1 MWNIWQAGPEDHC
14 KDSRIWLELR
24 NEIAEITELRAEN
37 AAVGLDALDSKIL
50 AALQEDGRLSNVE
63 LAERVGLSPSPC
75 LRRVK
80 RLEEEGYIA
89 GYKAR
94 VDRRRLGLGMTI
106 FVGVKVDGHRD
117 ANARAFQEAMH
128 KLSEVVACHM
138 VSGEADFLLEVVV
151 ADLAAYDSFLSRTL
165 LTMPMVRDIRSNFA
179 IRTVKSDGPLPVSG
193 R

>member
-1 MWNIWQAGPEDHC
+1 M
-14 KDSRIWLELR
+14 
-24 NEIAEITELRAEN
+24 TAEN
-37 AAVGLDALDSKIL
+37 ASTGLDALDSKIL
-50 AALQEDGRLSNVE
+50 AVLQLDGRLSNVE

-89 GYKAR
+89 GYKAK

-117 ANARAFQEAMH
+117 HNASAFQEAMQH
-128 KLSEVVACHM
+128 LPEVVACHM

-151 ADLAAYDSFLSRTL
+151 AELAAYDAFLSRTL
-165 LTMPMVRDIRSNFA
+165 LAMPMVRDIRSNFA
-179 IRTVKSDGPLPVSG
+179 IRTVKSDGALPVTG

>member
-1 MWNIWQAGPEDHC
+1 MA
-14 KDSRIWLELR
+14 
-24 NEIAEITELRAEN
+24 AEN
-37 AAVGLDALDSKIL
+37 APIALDALDSKIL

-63 LAERVGLSPSPC
+63 LADRVGLSPSPC

-89 GYKAR
+89 GYKAK

-117 ANARAFQEAMH
+117 ANAIAFQE
-128 KLSEVVACHM
+128 KVRTLPEVVACHM

-151 ADLAAYDSFLSRTL
+151 ADLAAYDAFLSRTL
-165 LTMPMVRDIRSNFA
+165 LSMPMVRDIRSNFA
-179 IRTVKSDGPLPVSG
+179 IRTVKSEGALPVSG
-193 R
+193 G

>member
-1 MWNIWQAGPEDHC
+1 MMRKNNC
-14 KDSRIWLELR
+14 KDGAICYIPS
-24 NEIAEITELRAEN
+24 NKIAEKWELAAEN
-37 AAVGLDALDSKIL
+37 APASIDALDSKIL

-63 LAERVGLSPSPC
+63 LADRVGLSPSPC

-89 GYKAR
+89 GYKAK

-117 ANARAFQEAMH
+117 ANAIAFQERVRM
-128 KLSEVVACHM
+128 LPEVVACHM

-151 ADLAAYDSFLSRTL
+151 ADLAAYDAFLSRTL

-179 IRTVKSDGPLPVSG
+179 IRTVKSDGALPVSRG
-193 R
+193 

>member
-1 MWNIWQAGPEDHC
+1 
-14 KDSRIWLELR
+14 
-24 NEIAEITELRAEN
+24 LRAET
-37 AAVGLDALDSKIL
+37 AVVGLDALDNKIL
-50 AALQEDGRLSNVE
+50 VVLQEDGRLSNVE

-80 RLEEEGYIA
+80 RLEEEGFIA

-117 ANARAFQEAMH
+117 ANARAFQEAMQ
-128 KLSEVVACHM
+128 KLPEVVACHM

-193 R
+193 C